1 MSQDLN
7 YRHLY
12 YFWVVAR
19 EGGMARAAE
28 RLDMAVQTISA
39 QVREL
44 EKSLG
49 YTLLKPAGRGLALTE
64 AGEVALRQA
73 EQIFQLGE
81 ALPTLVRNAAG
92 RPVVKLAVGVSDNL
106 PKLVI
111 HDLMQPV
118 MTEPTLRLTLLVDEF
133 ERLLADLALHKLD
146 VVLADRAA
154 PPNPNLRLYSHA
166 LGSSEVAWYAPKAW
180 APKLRKGFPHSLDEV
195 PVLLPTAHAAVR
207 APLDHWIERHSLHP
221 EVVGEFE
228 DNALLKAFGAS
239 GMGAFPAALS
249 VEADLL
255 ARYPVQRLGVCEGVT
270 EHFWAIGT
278 EKKVMHPLVLRLL
291 PR

>member
-28 RLDMAVQTISA
+28 RLNMAVQTISA

-49 YTLLKPAGRGLALTE
+49 HTLLKPAGRGLALTE

-81 ALPTLVRNAAG
+81 ALPALVRNAAG

-180 APKLRKGFPHSLDEV
+180 APKLRKGFPHSLDDA

-207 APLDHWIERHSLHP
+207 TPLDHWIERHGLHP

-249 VEADLL
+249 VEDDLL
-255 ARYPVQRLGVCEGVT
+255 ARYPVQRLGICEGVT

>member
-64 AGEVALRQA
+64 AGEAALRQA

-81 ALPTLVRNAAG
+81 ALPALVRNAAG

-207 APLDHWIERHSLHP
+207 APLDHWIERHGLHP

-255 ARYPVQRLGVCEGVT
+255 ARYPVQRLGISEGVT

-278 EKKVMHPLVLRLL
+278 EKKVMHPLVLKLL